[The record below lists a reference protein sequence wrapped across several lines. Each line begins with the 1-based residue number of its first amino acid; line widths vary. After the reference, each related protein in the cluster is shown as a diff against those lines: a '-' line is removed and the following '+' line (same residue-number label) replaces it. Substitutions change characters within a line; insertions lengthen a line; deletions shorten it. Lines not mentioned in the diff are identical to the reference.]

1 MIIRNLH
8 PLFCQE
14 EGKRNMTFSK
24 ADEAKNLAE
33 GTMGGVRLG
42 DKDILVVNTGGMLF
56 AIGNICTHRGC
67 RLSTGTLS
75 GDRVQCKCH
84 GSVFNVKTGEVVNG
98 PAKNPEPVYKIKTEN
113 GDVMID
119 I

>member
-1 MIIRNLH
+1 MIIRNTG
-8 PLFCQE
+8 PFSVRKSEQ
-14 EGKRNMTFSK
+14 NMTFSK

-33 GTMGGVRLG
+33 GSMAGVLLGG
-42 DKDILVVNTGGMLF
+42 KDILVVNTGGTLF

-75 GDRVQCKCH
+75 GDRVKCRCH

-98 PAKNPEPVYKIKTEN
+98 PAKIPEPVFKIKTEN
-113 GDVMID
+113 GDVIVD

>member
-1 MIIRNLH
+1 
-8 PLFCQE
+8 
-14 EGKRNMTFSK
+14 MTLTR

-33 GTMGGVRLG
+33 GSMAGVILG
-42 DKDILVVNTGGMLF
+42 DKDILVVNTGGTLY

-67 RLSTGTLS
+67 RLSTGTLL
-75 GDRVQCKCH
+75 GDRVQCRCH

-98 PAKNPEPVYKIKTEN
+98 PAKNPEPVYQVKTEN